1 MLTSFSCQK
10 CFFTP
15 SSLPPT
21 SIPPPHPLSPPSPL
35 SPPPPPSLH
44 PSLILFSLY
53 SSFSSPSH
61 SSSFSILQSIL
72 QPHFPSSDFP
82 TTFFSFSAVTPLPSC
97 RLSSLFSCLFFSCF
111 FFFLDASGSV
121 STTRLSPWRK
131 ENTNNGTAA
140 EFRKENEKVAHRDV
154 EGFH

>member
-21 SIPPPHPLSPPSPL
+21 SIPPPHPLSPPSPP
-35 SPPPPPSLH
+35 SPPPPSLH
-44 PSLILFSLY
+44 PPPSILFFL
-53 SSFSSPSH
+53 
-61 SSSFSILQSIL
+61 L
-72 QPHFPSSDFP
+72 
-82 TTFFSFSAVTPLPSC
+82 PLPLLLLLHPSIHP
-97 RLSSLFSCLFFSCF
+97 STSLPLLRFPRNFLFILCCHASPFLPVASPRCFRVCFFHVF

-140 EFRKENEKVAHRDV
+140 EFLKENEKVAHRDV

>member
-21 SIPPPHPLSPPSPL
+21 SIPPPHPLSPPSPP
-35 SPPPPPSLH
+35 SPPPPPSPPHSLLPLLIFLLPLPLLLLLHSSIH
-44 PSLILFSLY
+44 PSTSLPLLRFPRNFLFILCCHD
-53 SSFSSPSH
+53 SPFLSPLLVV
-61 SSSFSILQSIL
+61 FV
-72 QPHFPSSDFP
+72 FV
-82 TTFFSFSAVTPLPSC
+82 FFMF
-97 RLSSLFSCLFFSCF
+97 F

-131 ENTNNGTAA
+131 ENTNNGTSA